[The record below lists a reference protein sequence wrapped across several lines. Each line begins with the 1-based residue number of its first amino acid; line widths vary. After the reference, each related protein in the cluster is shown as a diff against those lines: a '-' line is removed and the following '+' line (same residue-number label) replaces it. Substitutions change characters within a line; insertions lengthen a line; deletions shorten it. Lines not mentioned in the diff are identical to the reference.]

1 MFLIEPRQQSKQ
13 SALAWYHNYIEFFVS
28 STSQLE
34 EDKTLHWE
42 VFFFTQPCYIIY
54 IGSTTFSPTI
64 FHSTTYYR
72 ILKSLR
78 RTLLYLLMI
87 LAVLWS
93 IFPLVW
99 VVISSLRPDIET
111 YAFDQTLFPTNPTL
125 DNYFSLFKI
134 TPFGL
139 WMKNSA
145 ILSVTTTLAV
155 VLFSSMTAYAMSR
168 FRYKSFKIM
177 SQLTL
182 LAYMMPAIILVVPIF
197 FLLYRLNL
205 VNSQFGLL
213 LVYIGTRLSVGLWML
228 RSYFQGIPIELE
240 ESAMVDGATRFQA
253 FWKIIIPQAFPGMI
267 STAIFTFSVTWQEY
281 LFASIL
287 IFNSR
292 SQTISAGVATFISE
306 DWIYSWGTLMA
317 AGVMISLPLVLLYA
331 FLQRYLIAGWGGG
344 AVKG

>member
-1 MFLIEPRQQSKQ
+1 MKGCNLLYNFLYMQIQYRNNNLLQHPLIFRLARIMRS
-13 SALAWYHNYIEFFVS
+13 SALYV
-28 STSQLE
+28 
-34 EDKTLHWE
+34 
-42 VFFFTQPCYIIY
+42 
-54 IGSTTFSPTI
+54 
-64 FHSTTYYR
+64 
-72 ILKSLR
+72 
-78 RTLLYLLMI
+78 LMI

-93 IFPLVW
+93 VFPLFW
-99 VVISSLRPDIET
+99 VLISSIRPDIET
-111 YAFDQTLFPTNPTL
+111 YAFEQTFFPTNPTL
-125 DNYFSLFKI
+125 DNYVSLFKI

-145 ILSVTTTLAV
+145 ILSVATTLAV
-155 VLFSSMTAYAMSR
+155 VLLSSMTAYAMSR

-197 FLLYRLNL
+197 FLLFSLNL

-253 FWKIIIPQAFPGMI
+253 FWKIILPQAFPGMI

>member
-1 MFLIEPRQQSKQ
+1 VNCYKIPPNMQLQYRNINLLQHPSMPR
-13 SALAWYHNYIEFFVS
+13 LARITRNFV
-28 STSQLE
+28 
-34 EDKTLHWE
+34 
-42 VFFFTQPCYIIY
+42 
-54 IGSTTFSPTI
+54 
-64 FHSTTYYR
+64 
-72 ILKSLR
+72 
-78 RTLLYLLMI
+78 LYALMI
-87 LAVLWS
+87 LAVLWAV
-93 IFPLVW
+93 FPLLW
-99 VVISSLRPDIET
+99 VLISSIRPDIET
-111 YAFDQTLFPTNPTL
+111 YAFEQTFFPQNPTL
-125 DNYFSLFKI
+125 DNYVSLFKI

-145 ILSVTTTLAV
+145 ILSTATTLMV
-155 VLFSSMTAYAMSR
+155 VLLSSMTAYAMSR
-168 FRYKSFKIM
+168 FRYKPFKIIA
-177 SQLTL
+177 QLTL

-197 FLLYRLNL
+197 FLLFKLEL
-205 VNSQFGLL
+205 TNSLFGLL
-213 LVYIGTRLSVGLWML
+213 LVYVGTRLSVGLWML

-240 ESAMVDGATRFQA
+240 EAGMVDGATRFQA
-253 FWKIIIPQAFPGMI
+253 FWKIILPQAFPGMI

-292 SQTISAGVATFISE
+292 NQTISAGVATFISE